1 VLGGALCGVRSDGG
15 LQGFGLVTTTR
26 LEGDEAGRG
35 EVTRSPL
42 QQAGGGQAAPRTAG
56 VVTSVILTL
65 ICLCLTIALPCPV
78 LPSRQALT
86 RVAAEDEA
94 ASNSAAVPGGSLLER
109 EQYHAGQ
116 RRKLLVLQL
125 VATLCE
131 SVSDTVFTDVAQVG
145 HGKALGD
152 QQLERVADQAL
163 GHWALRRRWLRNSW
177 RKLEHP
183 QEKQFIDSVASVS
196 ARHRPV
202 QCQREG
208 QSQLQ
213 REEGAA
219 QQSSP
224 YLGPWL
230 CIKSQESRLC
240 VNQNS
245 DLRAARL
252 YFEQNLF
259 PSSTKL
265 KDICT

>member
-1 VLGGALCGVRSDGG
+1 M
-15 LQGFGLVTTTR
+15 
-26 LEGDEAGRG
+26 
-35 EVTRSPL
+35 
-42 QQAGGGQAAPRTAG
+42 
-56 VVTSVILTL
+56 
-65 ICLCLTIALPCPV
+65 

-94 ASNSAAVPGGSLLER
+94 ASNSAAVPGGSLLEL

-152 QQLERVADQAL
+152 RRLERVADRAL
-163 GHWALRRRWLRNSW
+163 GRWALRRKWLRNSW

-196 ARHRPV
+196 TRHRPM
-202 QCQREG
+202 QCQQEG
-208 QSQLQ
+208 ESQLQ
-213 REEGAA
+213 RQEGAA
-219 QQSSP
+219 QQTSS
-224 YLGPWL
+224 YLCPWL
-230 CIKSQESRLC
+230 CIKSQESSLC

-245 DLRAARL
+245 DLPASHL

-259 PSSTKL
+259 PSLTKL
-265 KDICT
+265 KDICTRQTLSASACCLSMVLVPGFSGTSRQPPPGAAVAGLPAG